1 MKHRKLWMTAGIAVL
16 ALAGTG
22 IWALAAAET
31 SVTNTLSTS
40 VVDIGLENL
49 RSVDGKEV
57 PFTDED
63 REIMVMPGM
72 QVSQIPKMTN
82 KAEDCYVRAGIA
94 IDGKKEVE
102 RPLSLED
109 ISGFSEAWV
118 KKGEYYYYKD
128 ILKTGECVPL
138 FDTVTIPSE
147 WETRYEEGSV
157 KDHYTLNDWNVMVR
171 VDAIQAAN
179 FTPDFE
185 SGSPWGVEGEDYTIQ
200 KCIQE
205 EGYEFGAYQ
214 KEEPPEFTVVYEGE
228 SKKLIAGPE
237 DFFARIPRLLPGDEK
252 EGTFTLKNGSGQK
265 QTFYFRTEILE
276 EQDILEKIVLHI
288 QMDGEP
294 IYEGPLNARKL
305 QDYVSLCSLEKGKTQ
320 EVRFSLAVPKELDNR
335 YTLNNCK
342 VKWLFKTEEEPQP
355 QKAVPVRTGD
365 ALFKAVVPWAAA
377 LAAAGATVLLV
388 RRKRGKRC

>member
-1 MKHRKLWMTAGIAVL
+1 MRHKKLWMTAGIAVL

-40 VVDIGLENL
+40 VVDIGLENY

-57 PFTDED
+57 EFTDKD
-63 REIMVMPGM
+63 RKIMVMPGM
-72 QVSQIPKMTN
+72 RVSQIPKMTN

-147 WETRYEEGSV
+147 WGTRHEEGSV
-157 KDHYTLNDWNVMVR
+157 KDHYTLNDWEVTVR

-185 SGSPWGVEGEDYTIQ
+185 SGTPWGVEGENHIIQ

-205 EGYEFGAYQ
+205 DGYEFNVYQ
-214 KEEPPEFTVVYEGE
+214 KGVPPEFTVVYEGGSE
-228 SKKLIAGPE
+228 KLITSQE
-237 DFFARIPRLLPGDEK
+237 DFFAGIPRLLPGDRE
-252 EGTFTLKNGSGQK
+252 EGTFTMKNDGERK

-276 EQDILEKIVLHI
+276 E
-288 QMDGEP
+288 
-294 IYEGPLNARKL
+294 R
-305 QDYVSLCSLEKGKTQ
+305 
-320 EVRFSLAVPKELDNR
+320 
-335 YTLNNCK
+335 
-342 VKWLFKTEEEPQP
+342 
-355 QKAVPVRTGD
+355 
-365 ALFKAVVPWAAA
+365 
-377 LAAAGATVLLV
+377 
-388 RRKRGKRC
+388 